1 MSLTIGN
8 TPLIPLV
15 SYETKVGCCG
25 HLYAKVESFNPGG
38 SAKDRIALS
47 MIEAAEEAGLLT
59 PTSVIIE
66 PTSGNTGIGLALV
79 GREKGYRVILTMP
92 DTMSVERRTLLASYG
107 AEVVL
112 TEGQKGMAGAIRKA
126 QELASQIPYSFI
138 PNQFENEANPYA
150 HYTTTGPEIW
160 EQTQGR
166 IDIFV
171 AGVGTGGTITGVGRF
186 LKEKNPCVR
195 VVAVEP
201 ADSPVL
207 TEGKSGAH
215 KLQGMGAGFIP
226 KVLDTSVYDQVYAVT
241 TDDAYATARMLYE
254 TEHLLCGISSGA
266 ALWVATQVAKEPA
279 NEGKTIAVLLPDT
292 GERYRSVPGFLD

>member
-15 SYETKVGCCG
+15 SYEPKVGCCG

-92 DTMSVERRTLLASYG
+92 DTMSVERRSLLASYG

-126 QELASQIPYSFI
+126 QELAAQIPYSFI

-160 EQTQGR
+160 EQTQGTV
-166 IDIFV
+166 DIFV

-207 TEGKSGAH
+207 TEGKSGTH

-226 KVLDTSVYDQVYAVT
+226 KVLDTSVYDQVYTVT
-241 TDDAYATARMLYE
+241 TDDAYATARMLYA

-279 NEGKTIAVLLPDT
+279 NEGKTIVVLLPDT

>member
-92 DTMSVERRTLLASYG
+92 DTMSVERRSLLASYG

-126 QELASQIPYSFI
+126 QELAAQIPYSFI

-207 TEGKSGAH
+207 TEGKSGTH

-226 KVLDTSVYDQVYAVT
+226 KVLDTSVYDQVYTVT
-241 TDDAYATARMLYE
+241 TDDAYATARMLYA

-279 NEGKTIAVLLPDT
+279 NEGKTIVVLLPDT